1 MGDCRPMS
9 ARITERQC
17 GINRARELF
26 SCKHCFG
33 LENITETAI
42 EGEIVSKKGKCVK
55 CKRPDMAI
63 VAAGLCGKC
72 YLDRKK
78 EIEAAA
84 ASGSDANETPPAGNE
99 EIISTPA
106 DHIVSVATET
116 TAGSNPRSLLSMIT
130 PPPNSKIRRNL
141 SRFQRPSR
149 PLGGLGGDQRQR
161 TRRHLSAVLDAGAGK
176 TARGGGMIGP
186 SPRLNQLY
194 TSDSPCCPR
203 LPLNQGADQSS
214 YWMCTGRLF

>member
-1 MGDCRPMS
+1 VRAVKEEIVVKMGDCRPMS

-130 PPPNSKIRRNL
+130 PPPTVKFEGIFLDFSAH
-141 SRFQRPSR
+141 P
-149 PLGGLGGDQRQR
+149 GLLVDLEAISDNVPGDI
-161 TRRHLSAVLDAGAGK
+161 LVLCSMLVQGK
-176 TARGGGMIGP
+176 LRGVVE
-186 SPRLNQLY
+186 
-194 TSDSPCCPR
+194 
-203 LPLNQGADQSS
+203 
-214 YWMCTGRLF
+214 